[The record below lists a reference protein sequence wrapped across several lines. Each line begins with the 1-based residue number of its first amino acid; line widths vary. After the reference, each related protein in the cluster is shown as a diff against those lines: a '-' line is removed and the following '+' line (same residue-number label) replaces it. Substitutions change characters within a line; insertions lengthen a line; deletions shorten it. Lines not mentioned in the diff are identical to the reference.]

1 MVDKRVIAR
10 ERSDRSNLAQ
20 ITGLLRLRLAMTASD
35 FSIIVIAKKLD
46 CFGSWSRNEGLY
58 VIHLGVTTRNAIIPS
73 RLWRCGQ
80 VLATQFSQ

>member
-35 FSIIVIAKKLD
+35 FSIIVKNIA
-46 CFGSWSRNEGLY
+46 FFQQSQMRNFPKNG
-58 VIHLGVTTRNAIIPS
+58 
-73 RLWRCGQ
+73 WRY
-80 VLATQFSQ
+80 L

>member
-35 FSIIVIAKKLD
+35 FSIIVTNIA
-46 CFGSWSRNEGLY
+46 FFQQSQIIAAIRS
-58 VIHLGVTTRNAIIPS
+58 IHT
-73 RLWRCGQ
+73 
-80 VLATQFSQ
+80 